1 MVTWRSKTC
10 LPMEI
15 KELKQ
20 RLRLSE
26 VIAHYGLRPDKHG
39 RLLCP
44 FHDDKTPS
52 LQLYPKTDTFC
63 CFSTNCN
70 AGTGDVIRF
79 IELMDKC
86 STHEAIMKA
95 KTLIGV
101 MPAVPAV
108 PPVAASPADPLD
120 REAVLTKV
128 FSSFRKALPASR
140 KATDY
145 LQGRGL
151 DYKEHEC
158 GYNSGGLHV
167 ESKNHHLVVSMVKHG
182 LLKPRPAGGYSVWAK
197 DCVIFPLKDAEGRI
211 VSLYGRSVTNN
222 SDQRHFYLTGRM
234 GLYPCYPAAATTKLL
249 LTESIIDAASLLQQ
263 PGITAQY
270 SLLALYGTNG
280 LTDEHQ
286 QAIISLPALTEILL
300 ILDGDEAG
308 KAATIKHAQT
318 LSGLLPNVR
327 FTHVPLPDGEDVNSV
342 LQSHDD
348 PQVLVDLIAQRQRLD
363 FSFSME
369 VPAPAREQAPVIP
382 IPTTSAADDRL
393 NTTNPEL
400 LVYESALLQVTVL
413 GGVRLTGLDRL
424 RVTLKVEHRQGMFLP
439 VRHSLDLYHHG
450 QVQQLVQLVTEVFDM
465 NGQAVVTLVAQLTGA
480 LESYRALRLEH
491 QQAKPESKP
500 TLSPAQRQSAIQYL
514 QQPNLLRRT
523 SEDIGQSGIVGEEM
537 NRLIAYLVYSSRKQ
551 ATPLHVMFLGASGSG
566 KTYLQEKVSELI
578 PAEEKIE
585 ITQVTENAF
594 YYFRQDELKHK
605 LLLIEDLDGA
615 ESSLYPLR
623 ELQSKKRISKTV
635 TIKDTKGN
643 LKTITVVVEGP
654 VSVSG
659 CTTREKLYE
668 DNANRCLLLY
678 VDGSAAQ
685 DGRIMAYQTRA
696 SAGQVDHG
704 REQAIKSLLRNV
716 QQVLQPVRVVNPYA
730 QHITLPSEIFKPR
743 RTMTLLLAFI
753 EAVTFYH
760 QYQRAQKKDGSGQ
773 PYIETTV
780 EDIKAALHLLK
791 EVLFSKGDELA
802 KATRNFLEQL
812 KVLLAAEGKDSF
824 TAREI
829 RQQLRI
835 APGTLKRYLSELE
848 RYGYLKGSGNRY
860 RHYEYTIIRMDEYE
874 ALKASIDSQLQAIL
888 AKIKE
893 RPGSSV
899 AQ

>member
-1 MVTWRSKTC
+1 
-10 LPMEI
+10 MEI

-26 VIAHYGLRPDKHG
+26 VIAHYGLRPDKHH

-79 IELMDKC
+79 IELMDRC

-101 MPAVPAV
+101 TLAAPAV
-108 PPVAASPADPLD
+108 PPITASPADPLEQ
-120 REAVLTKV
+120 EAVLNKV
-128 FSSFRKALPASR
+128 FSSFKKALPASR
-140 KATDY
+140 KAVDY

-151 DYKEHEC
+151 DYRQHEC

-167 ESKNHHLVVSMVKHG
+167 ESKNHHLVTSMVKHG
-182 LLKPRPAGGYSVWAK
+182 LLKAKPAGGYSVWAK
-197 DCVIFPLKDAEGRI
+197 DCVIFPLKDAAGKI
-211 VSLYGRSVTNN
+211 VSLYGRSIFNN
-222 SDQRHFYLTGRM
+222 SDQRHFYMTGRT
-234 GLYPCYPAAATTKLL
+234 GLYPGYPAPATTKLI
-249 LTESIIDAASLLQQ
+249 LTESILDAASLLQQ
-263 PGITAQY
+263 PAIAAQY
-270 SLLALYGTNG
+270 SVLALYGTNG

-286 QAIISLPALTEILL
+286 QAIIELPALNEITLV
-300 ILDGDEAG
+300 LDGDEAG
-308 KAATIKHAQT
+308 KSATVKHAQT
-318 LSGLLPNVR
+318 LSALLPNVT
-327 FTHVPLPDGEDVNSV
+327 FTHVVLPDGEDVNSV

-348 PQVLVDLIAQRQRLD
+348 AQVLVDLIAQRQPIH
-363 FSFSME
+363 FSFSTE
-369 VPAPAREQAPVIP
+369 PAAPATIQAPVIP
-382 IPTTSAADDRL
+382 IPTIQTDDRL
-393 NTTNPEL
+393 NTSNPEL

-424 RVTLKVEHRQGMFLP
+424 RVTLKVEHKQGMFLP

-450 QVQQLVQLVTEVFDM
+450 QVQQLVQLITETFDM
-465 NGQAVVTLVAQLTGA
+465 NGQSVVTLVAQLTGA
-480 LESYRALRLEH
+480 LESYREQRLERL
-491 QQAKPESKP
+491 QAKPESKP
-500 TLSPAQRQSAIQYL
+500 TLTPAQRQAAINYL
-514 QQPNLLRRT
+514 QQPHLLRRT
-523 SEDIGQSGIVGEEM
+523 SEDIGQSGIVGEET

-566 KTYLQEKVSELI
+566 KTYLQEKVSDLV

-594 YYFRQDELKHK
+594 YYFKQDELKHK

-678 VDGSAAQ
+678 VDGSAVQ
-685 DGRIMAYQTRA
+685 DGRIMAYQTKL
-696 SAGQVDHG
+696 SAGQIDHG
-704 REQAIKSLLRNV
+704 KEQAIKSLLRNV

-730 QHITLPSEIFKPR
+730 QYITLPSEIFKPR

-760 QYQRAQKKDGSGQ
+760 QYQRVQKKDGSGQ
-773 PYIETTV
+773 PYIETTP
-780 EDIKAALHLLK
+780 EDIRAALHLLK

-812 KVLLAAEGKDSF
+812 KAMLAAEGKDSF

-874 ALKASIDSQLQAIL
+874 VLKSSIDSQLQAIVARIE
-888 AKIKE
+888 AK
-893 RPGSSV
+893 PASPV

>member
-1 MVTWRSKTC
+1 
-10 LPMEI
+10 MEI
-15 KELKQ
+15 KELKA
-20 RLRLSE
+20 RLSLAE
-26 VIAHYGLRPDKHG
+26 VVAHYGLRPDKHQ

-63 CFSTNCN
+63 CFSTNCH

-86 STHEAIMKA
+86 STHEAIIKA
-95 KTLIGV
+95 KSLIGGALPQ
-101 MPAVPAV
+101 PAVPAAPAQ
-108 PPVAASPADPLD
+108 PPTDPLE
-120 REAVLTKV
+120 REAVLNKV
-128 FSSFRKALPASR
+128 FSSFKKALPASR
-140 KATDY
+140 KAVDY

-151 DYKEHEC
+151 DYKQHEC

-167 ESKNHHLVVSMVKHG
+167 ESKNHHLVTSMVTYG
-182 LLKPRPAGGYSVWAK
+182 LLKPRAAGGYSVWAK
-197 DCVIFPLKDAEGRI
+197 DCVIFPLKDVQHKI
-211 VSLYGRSVTNN
+211 VSLYGRSIFNN
-222 SDQRHFYLTGRM
+222 SDQRHFYMTGRT
-234 GLYPCYPAAATTKLL
+234 GLYPGYPAPATTKLI

-263 PGITAQY
+263 PAIAAQY
-270 SLLALYGTNG
+270 SVLALYGTNG

-286 QAIISLPALTEILL
+286 QAIITLAALDEMIFM
-300 ILDGDEAG
+300 LDADEAG

-318 LSGLLPNVR
+318 LSGLLPNVQ

-348 PQVLVDLIAQRQRLD
+348 PQVLADLIAQRQPLH
-363 FSFSME
+363 FSFSIE
-369 VPAPAREQAPVIP
+369 SKTPSVIP
-382 IPTTSAADDRL
+382 IPVLQTNERL
-393 NTTNPEL
+393 NTANPEL
-400 LVYESALLQVTVL
+400 LVYDGVLLQVTVL

-439 VRHSLDLYHHG
+439 VRHSLDLYNHG
-450 QVQQLVQLVTEVFDM
+450 QVQQLVSLVTETFDM

-480 LESYRALRLEH
+480 LESYRAQRLERL
-491 QQAKPESKP
+491 QAKPESKP
-500 TLSPAQRQSAIQYL
+500 ALTPAQRQAAIQYL
-514 QQPNLLRRT
+514 QQPHLLRRT

-537 NRLIAYLVYSSRKQ
+537 NRLIAYLVYSSRRQ

-615 ESSLYPLR
+615 ESALYPLR

-678 VDGSAAQ
+678 VDGSAEQ
-685 DGRIMAYQTRA
+685 DGRIMAYQTKL

-704 REQAIKSLLRNV
+704 KEQAIKSLLRSV

-773 PYIETTV
+773 PYIETTPA
-780 EDIKAALHLLK
+780 DITAAFHLLK

-812 KVLLAAEGKDSF
+812 KALLAVEGKDSF

-835 APGTLKRYLSELE
+835 APATLKRYLSELE

-860 RHYEYTIIRMDEYE
+860 RHYEYTIARADEYE
-874 ALKASIDSQLQAIL
+874 VLKSSIDSQLQAIL
-888 AKIKE
+888 VKIKE
-893 RPGSSV
+893 RSGRSV
-899 AQ
+899 VQ

>member
-1 MVTWRSKTC
+1 
-10 LPMEI
+10 MEI

-44 FHDDKTPS
+44 FHPDKTPS

-95 KTLIGV
+95 KALIGV
-101 MPAVPAV
+101 TPAVPAA
-108 PPVAASPADPLD
+108 PPAAAPDPLE

-128 FSSFRKALPASR
+128 FGSFRKALPASR

-151 DYKEHEC
+151 DYKQHEC

-167 ESKNHHLVVSMVKHG
+167 ESKNHHLVASMVKHG
-182 LLKPRPAGGYSVWAK
+182 LLKAKPAGGYSVWAK
-197 DCVIFPLKDAEGRI
+197 DCVIFPLKDVQHKI
-211 VSLYGRSVTNN
+211 VSLYGRSITNN
-222 SDQRHFYLTGRM
+222 SDQRHFYMTGRT
-234 GLYPCYPAAATTKLL
+234 GLYPGYPAPATTKLI
-249 LTESIIDAASLLQQ
+249 LTESILDAASLLQQ
-263 PGITAQY
+263 PAITAQY
-270 SLLALYGTNG
+270 SVLALYGTNG

-286 QAIISLPALTEILL
+286 QAIIGLSSLCEITLV
-300 ILDGDEAG
+300 LDGDEAG
-308 KAATIKHAQT
+308 KAAAVKHAQT
-318 LSGLLPNVR
+318 LSGLLPHVQ
-327 FTHVPLPDGEDVNSV
+327 FTQVLLPDGEDVNSV

-348 PQVLVDLIAQRQRLD
+348 GQVLVDLIAQRQPVE
-363 FSFSME
+363 FFVSTE
-369 VPAPAREQAPVIP
+369 PAAPATIQTSVIP
-382 IPTTSAADDRL
+382 IPTLPADDRL
-393 NTTNPEL
+393 NTSNPEL
-400 LVYESALLQVTVL
+400 LVYESSLLQVTVL

-424 RVTLKVEHRQGMFLP
+424 RVTLKVEHRQNMFLP

-450 QVQQLVQLVTEVFDM
+450 QVQQLVSLVTETFDM

-480 LESYRALRLEH
+480 LESYRAQRLERL
-491 QQAKPESKP
+491 QAKPESKP
-500 TLSPAQRQSAIQYL
+500 TLSPAQRQAAIHYL

-523 SEDIGQSGIVGEEM
+523 SDDIGASGIVGEET

-566 KTYLQEKVSELI
+566 KTYLQEKVSDLV

-594 YYFRQDELKHK
+594 YYFKQDELKHK

-678 VDGSAAQ
+678 VDGSAEQ

-696 SAGQVDHG
+696 SAGQIDHG
-704 REQAIKSLLRNV
+704 KEQAIKALLRNV

-760 QYQRAQKKDGSGQ
+760 QYQRAQKKDGGGQ
-773 PYIETTV
+773 PYIETTP
-780 EDIKAALHLLK
+780 EDIRAALHLLK

-802 KATRNFLEQL
+802 KATRIFLEQL
-812 KVLLAAEGKDSF
+812 KVYLQRSGAESF
-824 TAREI
+824 IPQEVRRHLRLQPRTLQRYIRELC
-829 RQQLRI
+829 Q
-835 APGTLKRYLSELE
+835 
-848 RYGYLKGSGNRY
+848 YGYLRAVGSYQHRRG
-860 RHYEYTIIRMDEYE
+860 YEYAVIDGGEYQR
-874 ALKASIDSQLQAIL
+874 LKGAIDGQLQAIMDNL
-888 AKIKE
+888 STTSNATATSATVV
-893 RPGSSV
+893 R
-899 AQ
+899 Q